1 MASRLD
7 VATAGVAKTK
17 DVRVRRVVCWLNDS
31 STGRDVRMCAR
42 VDILF
47 KINNLIARLRSPR
60 LHQTALRGISFEA
73 HDFHG

>member
-1 MASRLD
+1 
-7 VATAGVAKTK
+7 
-17 DVRVRRVVCWLNDS
+17 
-31 STGRDVRMCAR
+31 MCAR

-60 LHQTALRGISFEA
+60 LHQTALRGISFGA